1 MTMGDVARL
10 ADRFAAAHHGERLDF
25 SPDSLAVVDR
35 LLDDRRRARGGK
47 SAHVA
52 TEAGCY
58 VGEVIRRQLGGRWRD
73 TPPAAAKRGF
83 LGLFGGGRAAFAPV
97 LDLGAITVSP
107 VEKVRARLR
116 DTGEDTIETYYE
128 AVERTIIPRVE
139 DLA

>member
-10 ADRFAAAHHGERLDF
+10 ADRFTAAHRGEPLDY
-25 SPDSLAVVDR
+25 SVDSLAVVDR
-35 LLDDRRRARGGK
+35 LLDARRQAKGK
-47 SAHVA
+47 AASVA

-58 VGEVIRRQLGGRWRD
+58 VGEVIRRQLGGRWRN
-73 TPPAAAKRGF
+73 TPAASARRGF
-83 LGLFGGGRAAFAPV
+83 LGLFGSGFPAFAPV
-97 LDLGAITVSP
+97 LDLGVITVSP

-116 DTGEDTIETYYE
+116 DASEDTIEIYYE